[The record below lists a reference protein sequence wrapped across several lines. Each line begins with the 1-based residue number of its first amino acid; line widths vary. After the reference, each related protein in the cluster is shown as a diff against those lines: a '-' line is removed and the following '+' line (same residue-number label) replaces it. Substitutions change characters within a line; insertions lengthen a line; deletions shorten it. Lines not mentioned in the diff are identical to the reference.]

1 VSGTVAVVLATIVEG
16 KALLQTVI
24 AATVAGIGVTFAFS
38 VAIWGFGRSVELG
51 NEERRLAAGTAAAVG
66 ALALLVVLGAI
77 VFGIVVM
84 THK

>member
-1 VSGTVAVVLATIVEG
+1 VTVVLATLVEG
-16 KALLQTVI
+16 KELLQTVV

-51 NEERRLAAGTAAAVG
+51 NEDRPLAAGTAAAIGV
-66 ALALLVVLGAI
+66 LALLTVLAAV

>member
-1 VSGTVAVVLATIVEG
+1 MVAVVLATLVEG

-66 ALALLVVLGAI
+66 SLALLVVLGAI